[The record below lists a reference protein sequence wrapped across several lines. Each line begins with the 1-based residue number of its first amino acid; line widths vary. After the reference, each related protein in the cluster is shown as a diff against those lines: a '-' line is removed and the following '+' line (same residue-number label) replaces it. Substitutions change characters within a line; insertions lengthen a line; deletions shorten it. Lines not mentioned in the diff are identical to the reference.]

1 MGNKSSSGGK
11 SSQPSSYK
19 IRTPKAKRGSGDKK
33 STGFSFS
40 PKAKGRTKS
49 AGFSSVDWGSELN
62 LTFTTSD
69 EDEGKEITRRLQS
82 IEETYGENV
91 VEALRS
97 MLHSFYPGV
106 SIEVLLRFAAN
117 SPKTAVDDYTAHL
130 TWREAN
136 PLMTDHDTTFY
147 PVEPADFPQTWMEK
161 GGVAKD
167 GSKIIFV
174 QGAMYDKALAPVDK
188 WVERTTHVIDS
199 IFPVDSTAGLVS
211 VFIDCRP
218 YKGMKNPPA
227 QQLLG
232 FFKAVQQ
239 VCYANYPGRISKVVI
254 YPIPTLLVGL
264 INVVKRMFTKEV
276 REKLIFLGGSGS
288 IGSKC
293 PKKLWDYI
301 EDASELPEASRINHS
316 KQA

>member
-1 MGNKSSSGGK
+1 
-11 SSQPSSYK
+11 
-19 IRTPKAKRGSGDKK
+19 
-33 STGFSFS
+33 
-40 PKAKGRTKS
+40 
-49 AGFSSVDWGSELN
+49 
-62 LTFTTSD
+62 
-69 EDEGKEITRRLQS
+69 
-82 IEETYGENV
+82 
-91 VEALRS
+91 
-97 MLHSFYPGV
+97 
-106 SIEVLLRFAAN
+106 
-117 SPKTAVDDYTAHL
+117 
-130 TWREAN
+130 
-136 PLMTDHDTTFY
+136 
-147 PVEPADFPQTWMEK
+147 MEK

-218 YKGMKNPPA
+218 YTGMKNPPA

-276 REKLIFLGGSGS
+276 REKVRNCGERSGNSPTPMLTPQRSSNLHLADILG
-288 IGSKC
+288 
-293 PKKLWDYI
+293 
-301 EDASELPEASRINHS
+301 RIREHW
-316 KQA
+316 K